1 MGDLTSAAMVS
12 ELPMTPKMLM
22 TIMIELTV
30 IRNEAGDLDIIQ
42 LLAKKKNKIRRKAAS
57 LPSLAPPPVLK

>member
-1 MGDLTSAAMVS
+1 MMNATVRLRSLGDLTSAAMVS

-42 LLAKKKNKIRRKAAS
+42 LLAKKKKIK
-57 LPSLAPPPVLK
+57 

>member
-1 MGDLTSAAMVS
+1 MMNATVRLRSLGDLTSAAMVS

-30 IRNEAGDLDIIQ
+30 IRNEAGDLNIIQ
-42 LLAKKKNKIRRKAAS
+42 LLAKKKK
-57 LPSLAPPPVLK
+57 